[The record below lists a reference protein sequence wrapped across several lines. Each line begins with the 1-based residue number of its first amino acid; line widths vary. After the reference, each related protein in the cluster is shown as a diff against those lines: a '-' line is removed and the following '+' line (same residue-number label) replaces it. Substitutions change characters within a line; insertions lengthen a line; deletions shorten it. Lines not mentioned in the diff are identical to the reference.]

1 MRFRT
6 LRLTLLPALVT
17 ALAGCGETTAPS
29 STSLAQVPLV
39 KGARIVTQARQCDR
53 GANAFCAIEAVVIGP
68 RFSSSGA
75 LAASERRHL
84 RKLGWAGAA
93 GDNGDERAA
102 LSPDHKLRVTYAN
115 ATGDLIGIELGWI
128 KRPWAIEWTLH
139 QALIN
144 QTPVISIML
153 EAGPA

>member
-6 LRLTLLPALVT
+6 LRLALAPALV
-17 ALAGCGETTAPS
+17 AGLAGCGETTAPGS
-29 STSLAQVPLV
+29 MSLAQVPLV
-39 KGARIVTQARQCDR
+39 NGARIVTQARQCDR
-53 GANAFCAIEAVVIGP
+53 GANAFCAIEAVVTAP

-93 GDNGDERAA
+93 GDDGDERAA
-102 LSPDHKLRVTYAN
+102 LSPDHKLRVTYSN